1 MIASIDRT
9 IIKKTK
15 WGRGERLLHWETKNT
30 HNYEHLYLDKLN
42 ANKNT
47 QICTHNTYDEP

>member
-15 WGRGERLLHWETKNT
+15 WGRGEKLLHWETKNT